1 MTFMPRCFLRFSAHI
16 ETAFERRLFK
26 QKLSTANMKNF
37 LIQGCFYVLVLFLTA
52 GCRALPERNYI
63 GMTRAQVID
72 AVAETPKVRTGKHSE
87 FHVSVSLAANDHG
100 AYTNLY
106 FETLDELRK
115 DKCICDAKLLGIYYQ
130 SHWSGFTF
138 YYELAFQDDIVVC
151 QRLSAYSDGIT
162 ALPIWVFC
170 DYPGEKKF
178 CK

>member
-1 MTFMPRCFLRFSAHI
+1 MVNRKLSNAKMKKLFSS
-16 ETAFERRLFK
+16 RLF
-26 QKLSTANMKNF
+26 L
-37 LIQGCFYVLVLFLTA
+37 CFVLFLLT

-72 AVAETPKVRTGKHSE
+72 AVAETPKVRMEKLSE
-87 FHVSVSLAANDHG
+87 FHVSVSLAPNDHS

-115 DKCICDAKLLGIYYQ
+115 DKCICDAKLLGIHYQ

-138 YYELAFQDDIVVC
+138 YYELTFQDDIVVY

-162 ALPIWVFC
+162 ALPLWMFF